1 MAWSLRQTRLSLEDR
16 TLSTHRSQLP
26 PVSGKLQ
33 ILTAGARRR
42 RPVAQKALHD
52 SIAWNDACGDE
63 PAQSVLQNTLHS
75 ACAVIGAQQGFVLL
89 LRNDSTLEVACAQNL
104 HPSLLLDVVLGTAAR
119 ALHHALT
126 DHAPGLADAAG
137 TLLEPGPEGERP
149 SPSII
154 AMPLEIDPLHRGA
167 LCLFSA
173 EPPRALSTLD
183 LEILGALSEQ
193 ASLAMRAAN
202 QHSALNRLAA
212 SIRAFAPQPA

>member
-1 MAWSLRQTRLSLEDR
+1 M
-16 TLSTHRSQLP
+16 
-26 PVSGKLQ
+26 
-33 ILTAGARRR
+33 
-42 RPVAQKALHD
+42 HD

-89 LRNDSTLEVACAQNL
+89 LSNDSTLEVACAQNL
-104 HPSLLLDVVLGTAAR
+104 HPTLLLDLVLGKASR

-126 DHAPGLADAAG
+126 DHTPGLAGVDGA
-137 TLLEPGPEGERP
+137 LLKPCADGERP

-154 AMPLEIDPLHRGA
+154 AMPIEIDPLHRGA
-167 LCLFSA
+167 LCLFSG
-173 EPPRALSTLD
+173 EPPRTLSTLD

-212 SIRAFAPQPA
+212 SLRAFTPQPA